1 MHAIVYRL
9 QQFSL
14 KTIVY
19 RLKFTD
25 YNKLLVYNSLGNK
38 DFGARDISTDSVT
51 FRVTDNYMINTFSQS
66 GQNFQQF

>member
-1 MHAIVYRL
+1 MKVVIL
-9 QQFSL
+9 QTKLQ
-14 KTIVY
+14 I
-19 RLKFTD
+19 
-25 YNKLLVYNSLGNK
+25 LLVALITLGNK